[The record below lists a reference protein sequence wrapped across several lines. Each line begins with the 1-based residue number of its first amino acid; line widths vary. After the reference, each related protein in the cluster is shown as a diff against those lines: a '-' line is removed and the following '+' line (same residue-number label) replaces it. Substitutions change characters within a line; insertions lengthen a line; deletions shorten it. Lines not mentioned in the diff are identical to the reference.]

1 MRKPFRLHYRIREKL
16 VPYCRGST
24 PARVAKRA
32 RILLCLDDGMRVDEV
47 AETVDCG
54 TATVKRVRRRF
65 LDEGWER
72 AIMDGPRPGRPKKL
86 KARDEQQLIALACSD
101 PPNGEGRWTMRLLA
115 KHFGKDISRSIVQ
128 RVLKEDGLKPWREK
142 NVVRA
147 GTRRRVQGTNV

>member
-1 MRKPFRLHYRIREKL
+1 MAQTFRLHYRIREKL

-24 PARVAKRA
+24 PARVARRA
-32 RILLCLDDGMRVDEV
+32 RVLLCLDEGQSVDEV

-65 LDEGWER
+65 REQGWEA
-72 AIMDGPRPGRPKKL
+72 AIMDAPRPGRPKKL
-86 KARDEQQLIALACSD
+86 KSREEQELIALACSD
-101 PPNGEGRWTMRLLA
+101 PPKGEGRWTVGLLA

-147 GTRRRVQGTNV
+147 GARRRVQGADV